1 MSLSLVYTRAEH
13 GIKAPLVTVETHI
26 SNGLPGLSIVGLP
39 ETAVKESKD
48 RVRSAILNAKFD
60 FPTRRI
66 TVNLGPADLPKE
78 GSRYDLAIAIGILS
92 ASRQISNNNL
102 LEYEFIAELALS
114 GMLRPVKGILPSAMA
129 NEGNITRSLFVAL
142 ENADEAA
149 FMDHKPVFAAK
160 TLNEICMH
168 LNHDLKI
175 KYYVSNKNYKSQTIQ
190 PSLSEIKGQYQA
202 KRSLIISAS
211 GGHSLLFYG
220 PPGSGKTLLANKLI
234 SLLPDLN
241 IEQAKEVA
249 ALHSISNQGLAIENL
264 MQRPFRAPHHTSSNI
279 ALVGGG
285 RNSNPGEISLAH
297 HGVLFLDE
305 LPEFDRKVLEVLREP
320 LESGKIMISRAANKV
335 EYPAKF
341 QLIAAMNPCPC
352 GHLGDDKIPCRCT
365 EQQIKRYRQKLS
377 GPLLDR
383 LDMHVA
389 VKSISSKELMNN
401 KENQSPQIVSQA
413 NSCNNQ
419 NAQLLNADCM
429 NINTDLTNISIE
441 QLYNKP
447 SLLKQKIL
455 SCRQKQISR
464 QQVLNSQL
472 EHKQIEKI
480 CLLNPS
486 TRNFMQQA
494 MDKLGFS
501 ARIFHRVLKLART
514 IADLSDEDEVNINH
528 LSEAMAFRGLDRL
541 RFE

>member
-60 FPTRRI
+60 FPTRKI

-78 GSRYDLAIAIGILS
+78 GSRYDLAIAIGILA
-92 ASRQISNNNL
+92 ASKQISNHDL
-102 LEYEFIAELALS
+102 LKYEFIAELALS
-114 GMLRPVKGILPSAMA
+114 GCLRPVKGILPSAMA
-129 NEGNITRSLFVAL
+129 NEDDIARSLFVAC

-149 FMDHKPVFAAK
+149 FMGNKPVVAAK
-160 TLNEICMH
+160 TLDEICMH

-175 KYYVSNKNYKSQTIQ
+175 QNYISNKKYQEQKTL
-190 PSLSEIKGQYQA
+190 PCLSDIKGQFQA
-202 KRSLIISAS
+202 KRALIISAA

-234 SLLPDLN
+234 NLLPDLST
-241 IEQAKEVA
+241 EQAKEVA
-249 ALHSISNQGLAIENL
+249 AIHSISNHGLTIDRL
-264 MQRPFRAPHHTSSNI
+264 MQRPFRAPHHTCSNI

-285 RNSNPGEISLAH
+285 RNPNPGEISLAH
-297 HGVLFLDE
+297 HGILFLDE
-305 LPEFDRKVLEVLREP
+305 LPEFDRRVLEVLREP
-320 LESGKIMISRAANKV
+320 LESGKIVISRASNKV

-365 EQQIKRYRQKLS
+365 EQQIKRYRHKLS

-389 VKSISSKELMNN
+389 VKAISSRELMGN
-401 KENQSPQIVSQA
+401 KENQ
-413 NSCNNQ
+413 NSETTISLDLTKENT
-419 NAQLLNADCM
+419 
-429 NINTDLTNISIE
+429 NTDLASVSIE
-441 QLYNKP
+441 QLYNNP
-447 SLLKQKIL
+447 VLLKQKIL
-455 SCRQKQISR
+455 SCRQKQLSR
-464 QQVLNSQL
+464 QQVLNAHT

-480 CLLNPS
+480 CMLNAS

-501 ARIFHRVLKLART
+501 ARIFHRVLKLGRT
-514 IADLSDEDEVNINH
+514 IADLSDEEEVNINH
-528 LSEAMAFRGLDRL
+528 LSEAMAYRGLDRL